1 MRGELDSYPDVSFID
16 GLMFDQ
22 FLDEMVQNYEK
33 KYQELTGKEVK
44 LAPAQPERL
53 ILYAA
58 AVMLYQGL
66 QCVDRGGKNGLLKYS
81 KGEYLDNLAAFKR
94 TSRNPA
100 SAART
105 ILKFTLSKK
114 QDFNVVI
121 PAGTRAAVDD
131 LFFATTEE
139 MTIEAGQEMVEVPA
153 VCLTDGEIGNG
164 YGPGRITTLV
174 DPINYVQRMEN
185 TTETSGGA
193 DEETDDALAER
204 IYLAPSGYSTAGP
217 EDAYRYWMQTYS
229 AAVKDCFITSENP
242 GEVDIYV
249 MLQDGQIPDSEQL
262 KEMQDYLE
270 EGSRKP
276 LTDKVVVKAPAVKE
290 YEIDVT
296 YYIEDSDRGNET
308 VIQKQVEEAC
318 ERYQEWQGEVIGR
331 DLNPSQLTYLLVAA
345 GASYVVVRS
354 PVWTE
359 ITDASI
365 SKATSVN
372 LEYGGLKDARTV

>member
-1 MRGELDSYPDVSFID
+1 MRGELDSYPEVSFID

-33 KYQELTGKEVK
+33 KYQELTGETVK

-58 AVMLYQGL
+58 AVMLYQGM

-81 KGEYLDNLAAFKR
+81 TGGYLDNLAAFKR

-105 ILKFTLSKK
+105 ILKFTLSKP
-114 QDFNVVI
+114 QEFAVMI

-131 LFFATTEE
+131 LFFATLEQVVIEPGEE
-139 MTIEAGQEMVEVPA
+139 EAEVSA
-153 VCLTDGEIGNG
+153 VCLTSGEIGNG
-164 YGPGRITTLV
+164 YAPGRITTLV
-174 DPINYVQRMEN
+174 DPVNYVQGVEN
-185 TTETSGGA
+185 VSESSGGA

-204 IYLAPSGYSTAGP
+204 VYLAPSGYSTAGP
-217 EDAYRYWMQTYS
+217 EDAYRYWIQTYS
-229 AAVKDCFITSENP
+229 AAVEDCLITSENP
-242 GEVDIYV
+242 GEVDVYV
-249 MLQDGQIPDSEQL
+249 MLQNGQIPDGGQL
-262 KEMQDYLE
+262 EEMQNYLE

-276 LTDKVVVKAPAVKE
+276 LTDKVVLKAPTVNE
-290 YEIDVT
+290 YEIDAT
-296 YYIEDSDRGNET
+296 YYIADSDRERET
-308 VIQKQVEEAC
+308 EIRKQVEEAC
-318 ERYQEWQGEVIGR
+318 GTYQQWQAEVIGR
-331 DLNPSQLTYLLVAA
+331 DLNPSQLTYLLVGA
-345 GASYVVVRS
+345 GACYVVIRS

-359 ITDASI
+359 IKGACI

-372 LEYGGLKDARTV
+372 LEYGGLKDARSV